1 MTNQQNRV
9 FRRPGRLTNRQPGRQ
24 PNSVFAREDGSPLT
38 EEDPSAALKEQA
50 EADISRNVPPHS
62 VEAEQAVLG
71 GIFLTP
77 EVLDEVGSI
86 INADDFYLPAHA
98 VIYAACRTL
107 MDKSAPVDIVS
118 VNACLKDQGL
128 LEEAG
133 GAGYIAGLAQRVL
146 SSARADYYAGIVRDK
161 SQLRSL
167 ISSCSNI
174 ISRCFEPG
182 EETNALLDESEKA
195 ILAVGERRSEKTYRS
210 SAAAVDELFEQLHL
224 RALNKHSLTG
234 LNTGY
239 KDINIMTGGFQRSD
253 LIIIAARPAMGKTA
267 FALNLAM
274 RAAGVESSHG
284 EGVPVAVFSL
294 EMSTSQLTER
304 MLCARAC
311 VDLSKL
317 RNNRLEDDD
326 WAGLQKA
333 AEDLSLAKIFI
344 DDTPALSIM
353 DLRSRARRLHRKEG
367 VRLIVVDYLQ
377 LMRASP
383 RIDSREQQISEISR
397 GLKAMAKELDIPVI
411 ALSQLSRK
419 LEERK
424 GDDKKP
430 LLSDLRES
438 GAIEQDADVVIF
450 IHRDSVY
457 QKIDPPPATDAAEI
471 IFGKHR
477 NGKIGSVW
485 LMYKPAFTLFAEMQP
500 AVNMPYADGAY

>member
-1 MTNQQNRV
+1 M
-9 FRRPGRLTNRQPGRQ
+9 
-24 PNSVFAREDGSPLT
+24 AADGSALT
-38 EEDPSAALKEQA
+38 DGDSSASLKEQA
-50 EADISRNVPPHS
+50 EADIARNVPPHS

-77 EVLDEVGSI
+77 EVLDEINSLI
-86 INADDFYLPAHA
+86 IAEDFYLPTHR
-98 VIYAACRTL
+98 VIYTACRTL
-107 MDKSAPVDIVS
+107 MDKNAPVDIVS
-118 VNACLKDQGL
+118 VSAYLKDQGL

-133 GAGYIAGLAQRVL
+133 GNEYIATLAHSVL
-146 SSARADYYAGIVRDK
+146 SSARVDYYATIVRDK
-161 SQLRSL
+161 AQLRAL
-167 ISSCSNI
+167 VSSCSDI

-182 EETNALLDESEKA
+182 QETKTLLDDTEKA
-195 ILAVGERRSEKTYRS
+195 ILAVGERRSEKTYKK
-210 SAAAVDELFEQLHL
+210 SADLVGEVFEQLHI
-224 RALNKHSLTG
+224 RAQNKMTLTG
-234 LNTGY
+234 LNSGY
-239 KDINIMTGGFQRSD
+239 KDINTMTGGFQRSD

-267 FALNLAM
+267 FAINIAM
-274 RAAGVESSHG
+274 RAAGIASQY

-294 EMSTSQLTER
+294 EMSTGQLMER
-304 MLCARAC
+304 MLCVRGN

-317 RNNRLEDDD
+317 RSNRLEDTD

-333 AEDLSLAKIFI
+333 ADDLYSAKIFI

-367 VRLIVVDYLQ
+367 VQLIVVDYLQ

-397 GLKAMAKELDIPVI
+397 GLKAMAKELNIPVI

-430 LLSDLRES
+430 MLSDLRES
-438 GAIEQDADVVIF
+438 GAIEQDADVVMF
-450 IHRDSVY
+450 IHRESVY
-457 QKIDPPPATDAAEI
+457 QKLDVQPPVDRAEI

-477 NGKIGSVW
+477 NGKIGSIW
-485 LMYKPAFTLFAEMQP
+485 LMYKPAFTLFEEMYTG
-500 AVNMPYADGAY
+500 VNAAYGDAG